1 MATKRL
7 CILGSTGS
15 IGRQTLELV
24 DSLDISVVA
33 LSAYK
38 SVDLLEQQIRRFS
51 PAYACLIDNDSAADL
66 KVRVSDTPTVVLSGE
81 SGILEMIRLTDA
93 DTVLTS
99 IVGIAGLRPTVEA
112 IRLGKNIAL
121 ANKETLVTGG
131 KIVTGLVSQYGTK
144 LLPVDSE
151 HSAIFQCLQDANSAR
166 SLSKIL
172 LTASGGPFFGK
183 TRAELEHVT
192 VADALHHPNWS
203 MGSKITIDSATL
215 MNKALELI
223 EAMWLFN
230 LPPEKIEITVH
241 RQSILHSGVFFS
253 DGALLAQLGV
263 PDMKLP
269 IQYALTYPDRAMPVS
284 EPLTIEK
291 MHLLTFERPDIETFT
306 CLKAGIQAAKLGGL
320 APTYLNAANEVAVE
334 LFLKEKIRFLD
345 IGDIAM
351 DAVSNIPDNNMD
363 YTLQDIFEADRSA
376 RERVYQNFNR

>member
-1 MATKRL
+1 MATERL

-15 IGRQTLELV
+15 IGRQALELV
-24 DSLDISVVA
+24 ESLGIRVDA
-33 LSAYK
+33 LSANTNTT
-38 SVDLLEQQIRRFS
+38 LLEAQIRRFK
-51 PAYACLIDNDSAADL
+51 PAYVCMTDPLCAEDL
-66 KVRVSDTPTVVLSGE
+66 AVRVKDQSTKVLA
-81 SGILEMIRLTDA
+81 GIDGMLEMIHLCGS

-112 IRLGKNIAL
+112 IKLKKTIAL

-131 KIVTGLVSQYGTK
+131 KIVTGLVQEYGTR

-151 HSAIFQCLQDANSAR
+151 HSAIFQCLQDQHSAR
-166 SLSKIL
+166 TLSRIL

-183 TRAELEHVT
+183 TRKELSSVSVE
-192 VADALHHPNWS
+192 DALKHPNWS

-230 LPPEKIEITVH
+230 LPPDRIDITVH
-241 RQSILHSGVFFS
+241 RQSILHSGVYFS

-269 IQYALTYPDRAMPVS
+269 IQYALTYPDRADPVS

-291 MHLLTFERPDIETFT
+291 MHLLTFERPDVETFN
-306 CLKAGIQAAKLGGL
+306 CLKAGIMAAELGGL
-320 APTYLNAANEVAVE
+320 APTYLNAANEAAVD
-334 LFLKEKIRFLD
+334 LFLHRKIRFLD
-345 IGDIAM
+345 IGEIAM
-351 DAVSNIPDNNMD
+351 EAVSSAKSKQD
-363 YTLQDIFEADRSA
+363 YSLEEIFEADRFA
-376 RERVYQNFNR
+376 RNRVYQKYDQ